1 MNLLCEEGHNA
12 SVGGIVKINVIRNVM
27 EANERAAEDVRH
39 LTTETGVKLVNVM
52 GSPGSGKTTL
62 ITGLIRELRKQK
74 RSCGVIEGDIETTKD
89 AELMAGLDIPVVQI
103 NTSMFGGQCHL
114 EASWI
119 LTALNQLP
127 MEHLNVVFVENVGN
141 LVCPAEFD
149 IGADLSMAV
158 LSVPE
163 GVDKPAKY
171 PLMFRTVE
179 VVALT
184 KSDVEAV
191 FDYSRDDL
199 NRGLRSV
206 NGNAELKFVSAKT
219 GDGMTELTRYI
230 SGSLGLDANA

>member
-1 MNLLCEEGHNA
+1 M
-12 SVGGIVKINVIRNVM
+12 KINVIRNVM

-39 LTTETGVKLVNVM
+39 LTSEAGVKLVNVM

-62 ITGLIRELRKQK
+62 ITELVRELRKKK
-74 RSCGVIEGDIETTKD
+74 RSCGVIEGDIETMKD

-103 NTSMFGGQCHL
+103 NTSVFGGQCHL

-127 MEHLNVVFVENVGN
+127 MKNLDVVFVENVGN

-149 IGADLSMAV
+149 IGADLSIAV

-191 FDYSRDDL
+191 FDYSREEL
-199 NRGLRSV
+199 NRSLHAV
-206 NGNAELKFVSAKT
+206 NGNAELVYVSAKT
-219 GDGMTELTRYI
+219 GDGMVQLI
-230 SGSLGLDANA
+230 SSILGYLGLDADA